1 VDNLLN
7 ANLSTFISLMGQSIP
22 GQAFFFCNWVV
33 TNSALSVSLSL
44 LRPVAP
50 IIYFIKKRFFCV
62 TERDY
67 RLLDAPPGML
77 LSLSVSLGFSI
88 SPFLIAIQPATLSRR
103 TPTSVWRWSSA
114 SPTPPCSHSSY
125 CSEAFSSFTPTSPTA
140 TTCSTSIALLR

>member
-1 VDNLLN
+1 LDRAVRNYFFAFLLFNLFFVYTIGGSFFIKVASITRSLASDLAALKVDNLLN

-44 LRPVAP
+44 LRPAAP

-67 RLLDAPPGML
+67 RQLDAPPGEHL
-77 LSLSVSLGFSI
+77 RVFFLG
-88 SPFLIAIQPATLSRR
+88 L
-103 TPTSVWRWSSA
+103 
-114 SPTPPCSHSSY
+114 
-125 CSEAFSSFTPTSPTA
+125 
-140 TTCSTSIALLR
+140 